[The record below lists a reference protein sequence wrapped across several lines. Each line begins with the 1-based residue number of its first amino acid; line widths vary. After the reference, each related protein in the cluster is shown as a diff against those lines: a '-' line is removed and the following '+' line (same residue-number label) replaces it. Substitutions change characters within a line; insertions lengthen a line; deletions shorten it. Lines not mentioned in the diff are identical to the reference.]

1 MAYTMAMDDTLLAIA
16 QPRRRA
22 ILTLVRD
29 SELSA
34 GEIARHFDLVVERG
48 IENVVAIR
56 GDRPPDPEFRPPNDG
71 FRYAVDLIR
80 FVRDLPPS
88 LRDQTSKDWQAYQ
101 ASGARSVKQ
110 FNAGA
115 WRVSIST
122 LNMALRLEA
131 QPVSAQVAFLFA
143 GSEIGLS
150 TRHAGIG
157 AAIRRVLKAAATL
170 NENGL
175 FDETA

>member
-1 MAYTMAMDDTLLAIA
+1 MRNHTPSPPEHSLQDLTRHRTDVGSEIEARLYLYNQRFIVSSVAAIA
-16 QPRRRA
+16 EHGPVTTIPFDAPDREIGLA
-22 ILTLVRD
+22 ACSHLVR
-29 SELSA
+29 
-34 GEIARHFDLVVERG
+34 
-48 IENVVAIR
+48 
-56 GDRPPDPEFRPPNDG
+56 
-71 FRYAVDLIR
+71 
-80 FVRDLPPS
+80 FVPDLPPG

-131 QPVSAQVAFLFA
+131 QPVSVQVAFLFA